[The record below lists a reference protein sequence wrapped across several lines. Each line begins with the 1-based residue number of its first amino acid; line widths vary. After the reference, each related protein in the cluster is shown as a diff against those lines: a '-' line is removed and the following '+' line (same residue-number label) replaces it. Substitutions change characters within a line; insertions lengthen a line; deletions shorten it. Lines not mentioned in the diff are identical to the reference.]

1 MKQKKKTLT
10 IKFPAPLPAEIPCP
24 ICEGNKCK
32 VCEKTGKIKIKV
44 DARVP
49 VEKGLIIKYVVDN
62 LQSVANY
69 ISKNYGLNPQ
79 ISTQEVLDID
89 SMMYEI
95 VQISSIGGVCWVVN
109 RIDELEPPRYFQT
122 YQELVKFKGGLSE

>member
-44 DARVP
+44 EMP
-49 VEKGLIIKYVVDN
+49 
-62 LQSVANY
+62 
-69 ISKNYGLNPQ
+69 
-79 ISTQEVLDID
+79 
-89 SMMYEI
+89 
-95 VQISSIGGVCWVVN
+95 
-109 RIDELEPPRYFQT
+109 
-122 YQELVKFKGGLSE
+122 